1 MSDLTREETWELLK
15 KSVKNPQAVT
25 DNLIVK
31 VLIQLGLDPNAKSF
45 PPDTVEKAEQVFV
58 MMGVA
63 TQQALSAASASDQK
77 QASRE
82 LVVTETAAIASTLLE
97 AEGIVGFDSTTML
110 LLAQTTVENAV
121 EMAEQLTD
129 LKEKALVAG
138 LQQGN
143 QRLVKKLMSGILGA
157 NSITDQV
164 FSDEAQ
170 FAFVNDVVEE
180 TPVDTEQLRNY
191 LSSRRKAR
199 LNYQSHQA
207 LPPKINVKVFLAE
220 QRAKATQ

>member
-31 VLIQLGLDPNAKSF
+31 VLIQLGLDPNGKSF

-143 QRLVKKLMSGILGA
+143 QRLVKKLMNGILGA

-170 FAFVNDVVEE
+170 FA
-180 TPVDTEQLRNY
+180 LR
-191 LSSRRKAR
+191 SRCSASGNS
-199 LNYQSHQA
+199 LC
-207 LPPKINVKVFLAE
+207 
-220 QRAKATQ
+220 